1 MNPLDQ
7 TAPNLALAF
16 TEPAAVYGAVAV
28 ILLIAIVL
36 ALRQRDD
43 E

>member
-7 TAPNLALAF
+7 TAPSLAF
-16 TEPAAVYGAVAV
+16 TQPAAVYGAVAV
-28 ILLIAIVL
+28 ILLIAIIL